1 VPKTSPHRPGRIVGV
16 WRPICGRGGL
26 LKELWCLDDGTNTNT
41 GTQTP
46 VTMGDDVL
54 LPLLTE
60 LMDVCRV
67 NHFPQGN
74 DLRATLFKNLVGM
87 AHGLGKKRFKRHYL
101 ELVTELLFATL
112 EVEHGRHSSSFR
124 TDDARDGNQLAVHA
138 AEQCCEELSVLVGSM
153 IFRGRLDDGQQ
164 EMYDSVLQK

>member
-1 VPKTSPHRPGRIVGV
+1 M
-16 WRPICGRGGL
+16 
-26 LKELWCLDDGTNTNT
+26 E
-41 GTQTP
+41 
-46 VTMGDDVL
+46 DDVL

-74 DLRATLFKNLVGM
+74 DLRTTLFKNLVGM
-87 AHGLGKKRFKRHYL
+87 AHGLGKKRFKRHYF

-112 EVEHGRHSSSFR
+112 EVEHGPHSSNFR
-124 TDDARDGNQLAVHA
+124 TDDARDGNQLAIHA
-138 AEQCCEELSVLVGSM
+138 AEKCCEELSELVGSM

-164 EMYDSVLQK
+164 EVYDSVIQKRRRDRQSPGPVGDMGLVMGRDAFAGGFGGSSRPTRVD